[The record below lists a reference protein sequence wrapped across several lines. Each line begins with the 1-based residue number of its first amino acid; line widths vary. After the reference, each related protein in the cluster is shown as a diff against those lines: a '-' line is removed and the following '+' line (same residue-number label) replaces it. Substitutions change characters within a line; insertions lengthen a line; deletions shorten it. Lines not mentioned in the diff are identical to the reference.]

1 MAARETES
9 CTFGEPEL
17 IVECGMETIH
27 IVEYDMQTML
37 SVEHSE
43 SDIQSL
49 KERLFE
55 LA

>member
-1 MAARETES
+1 
-9 CTFGEPEL
+9 
-17 IVECGMETIH
+17 METIH

-43 SDIQSL
+43 FDIQSL
-49 KERLFE
+49 KKRPFE